1 MMVAMLP
8 SQVVRHA
15 AVRLVLCAL
24 AAAALLV
31 AAACAPRAALSLVP
45 STSAAALTLAAG
57 AAPSQ
62 ALFTAQEGM
71 ASWYGPGFAGRT
83 TSNGEVFDPGQL
95 TAAHRT
101 LPFGTRV
108 QVTNLENGSSIEVRI
123 NDRGPFKAGRVI
135 DLSRA
140 AAERIGMLASGVA
153 RVRVEVVSGTPSAT
167 RLAIMA
173 DLRGFE
179 VRSALHAPG
188 QLLVLRSDRADEP
201 VLVRVVDGE
210 VPLAAQADL
219 MVPDH
224 LLAALGPVVDV
235 SFD

>member
-1 MMVAMLP
+1 MMVAMVP
-8 SQVVRHA
+8 FQVVRPA
-15 AVRLVLCAL
+15 PVRLARVAL
-24 AAAALLV
+24 VAGAFV
-31 AAACAPRAALSLVP
+31 FAAACAPRAALPLLP
-45 STSAAALTLAAG
+45 STGTAALTVVAG

-108 QVTNLENGSSIEVRI
+108 RVTSLETGSSVEVRI
-123 NDRGPFKAGRVI
+123 NDRGPFKAGRII

-140 AAERIGMLASGVA
+140 AADRIGMLGSGVA

-167 RLAIMA
+167 RLGTMA

-188 QLLVLRSDRADEP
+188 QLLVLRSDRADDP
-201 VLVRVVDGE
+201 VMVRVVDGA
-210 VPLAAQADL
+210 VPLEAQADL
-219 MVPDH
+219 MVPGH

>member
-1 MMVAMLP
+1 MMVAMVP
-8 SQVVRHA
+8 SRVVGLA
-15 AVRLVLCAL
+15 PVRLALCAL
-24 AAAALLV
+24 VAAALLV
-31 AAACAPRAALSLVP
+31 AAACAPRAALPLVP

-83 TSNGEVFDPGQL
+83 TSNGEVFDPSQL

-108 QVTNLENGSSIEVRI
+108 RVTNLTNGSSIEVRI
-123 NDRGPFKAGRVI
+123 NDRGPFKAGRII

-140 AAERIGMLASGVA
+140 AADRIGMLASGVV

-167 RLAIMA
+167 RLATMA

-188 QLLVLRSDRADEP
+188 QLLVLRSDRAEDP
-201 VLVRVVDGE
+201 VLVRVVDGA

-224 LLAALGPVVDV
+224 LLVALGPVVDV

>member
-1 MMVAMLP
+1 ML
-8 SQVVRHA
+8 
-15 AVRLVLCAL
+15 
-24 AAAALLV
+24 LLV
-31 AAACAPRAALSLVP
+31 AGCSPRTALPLLP
-45 STSAAALTLAAG
+45 SAGSAAAMVAAG

-62 ALFTAQEGM
+62 AVFAPQEGM

-108 QVTNLENGSSIEVRI
+108 RVTNLDSGASVEVRI
-123 NDRGPFKAGRVI
+123 NDRGPFKAGRII

-140 AAERIGMLASGVA
+140 AAERIGMLSSGLA
-153 RVRVEVVSGTPSAT
+153 RVRVEVVSGAPGAT
-167 RLAIMA
+167 RLAIDP
-173 DLRGFE
+173 DLVGFE
-179 VRSALHAPG
+179 ARSALHAVG
-188 QLLVLRSDRADEP
+188 QLLVLRSDRVDAP

-210 VPLAAQADL
+210 VPLELQADL
-219 MVPDH
+219 LVTDE

-235 SFD
+235 AFD

>member
-1 MMVAMLP
+1 MMVAMVP
-8 SQVVRHA
+8 SQVVRPA
-15 AVRLVLCAL
+15 PARRARIALVAGALVL
-24 AAAALLV
+24 V
-31 AAACAPRAALSLVP
+31 AACAPRAALPLLP
-45 STSAAALTLAAG
+45 SASSAALTVAAG

-83 TSNGEVFDPGQL
+83 TSNGEIFDPSQM

-108 QVTNLENGSSIEVRI
+108 RVTSLETGSSVEVRI
-123 NDRGPFKAGRVI
+123 NDRGPFKAGRII

-140 AAERIGMLASGVA
+140 AADRIGMLGSGVA

-188 QLLVLRSDRADEP
+188 QLLVLRSDRADDP
-201 VLVRVVDGE
+201 VLVRVVDGA
-210 VPLAAQADL
+210 VPLEAQADL
-219 MVPDH
+219 MVPGH